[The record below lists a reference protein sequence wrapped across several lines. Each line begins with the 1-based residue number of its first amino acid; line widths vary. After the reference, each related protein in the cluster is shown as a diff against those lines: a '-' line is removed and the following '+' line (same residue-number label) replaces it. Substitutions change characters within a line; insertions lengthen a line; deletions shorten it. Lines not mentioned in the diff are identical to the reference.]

1 MNYVKILYI
10 VCCLTGT
17 KSEIVHQNEIS
28 EEFLVSTAVTDV
40 CEEFFVKKSTKFDL
54 IIYGEKTCHLD
65 DVADGILGRVE
76 GNFSTSVQH
85 VQNIAHWNHNLEDSA
100 VILFSNIQSLVH
112 FNSKAKYT
120 NRSQKLIK
128 LLIYA
133 ENYDNFNKV
142 NAIDHYE
149 SDKPDITS
157 FEYFI
162 VRKTFTIGLISFNH
176 FQNNFCNKQKIE
188 LINIFD
194 KITQKWIK
202 NLESYRNFEN
212 FNGCMLT
219 YTDTY
224 GPTYHFNK
232 ENKEVQNCMKL
243 SIFEQNPSI
252 YPKMLGLIVNRPDIN
267 FNGLNYEIF
276 EAIGKRG
283 NFTTNYQLKEGSYIF
298 VKDNNFINQSITIFP
313 TIINE
318 YTLEMVDMTTTYFDI
333 NFGIYVNPSEFYSN
347 FEKLLLSFDATIWI
361 LLLVTFISTAIVI
374 FVMRFMPQ
382 QAKILLYGHGIN
394 TPALN
399 VTRIIAG
406 TSQPRLP
413 QKSIAR
419 LVLILFV
426 MFWMILRTCYQSKMF
441 DFITTDMR
449 KPAPKTFDE
458 VINRGYTFVMM
469 NDPVILELLQNELM
483 SRSER

>member
-1 MNYVKILYI
+1 
-10 VCCLTGT
+10 
-17 KSEIVHQNEIS
+17 
-28 EEFLVSTAVTDV
+28 
-40 CEEFFVKKSTKFDL
+40 
-54 IIYGEKTCHLD
+54 
-65 DVADGILGRVE
+65 
-76 GNFSTSVQH
+76 VQH
-85 VQNIAHWNHNLEDSA
+85 IQNIDKWNHNLEDSA
-100 VILFSNIQSLVH
+100 VILFNNTQDLSQ
-112 FNSKAKYT
+112 FNSIAAYT
-120 NRSQKLIK
+120 NLTPKVIK

-133 ENYDNFNKV
+133 ENCDNFEKV
-142 NAIDHYE
+142 HAISHYE
-149 SDKPDITS
+149 SDIPVITS

-162 VRKTFTIGLISFNH
+162 IRRKLTIEFMTFYYFKDNS
-176 FQNNFCNKQKIE
+176 CNKHNVK

-194 KITQKWIK
+194 KNTQKWIK
-202 NLESYRNFEN
+202 NLENYRNFEN

-224 GPTYHFNK
+224 GPTFHFNK

-243 SIFEQNPSI
+243 SISSRNASI

-267 FNGLNYEIF
+267 FNGLNYELF

-313 TIINE
+313 TILNGYI
-318 YTLEMVDMTTTYFDI
+318 LEMVDMTTTFFDI
-333 NFGIYVNPSEFYSN
+333 NFGIYVNPSECYSN
-347 FEKLLLSFDATIWI
+347 FEKLLLPFDATIWI
-361 LLLVTFISTAIVI
+361 LLLVTFIFTAIVI

-382 QAKILLYGHGIN
+382 QATILLYGQGIT

-399 VTRIIAG
+399 VTRIISG

-413 QKSIAR
+413 KKSISR

-449 KPAPKTFDE
+449 KPAPRTLDE
-458 VINRGYTFVMM
+458 VIDRGYTIVMM
-469 NDPVILELLQNELM
+469 NDPVILEVLQKEVM